1 MSYFREKIQSS
12 KESDIAIATSPLVL
26 YSAVAAITT
35 LSLGLATHT
44 ALLHHIHVAIF
55 FTECGV
61 ILSMVTL
68 LILFVV
74 RHHHTIARLLVSFAY
89 ACLSLIALF
98 LYGLESPHVPVLMML
113 TFITATFLLDSRIAA
128 IVSGITIAGAVII
141 YIATAQRP
149 PLLSATDKALLY
161 GGSSV
166 ITLSLLL
173 LYRHQHFKSVRENF
187 RQELIKIH
195 RFSFFGEIAAASA
208 HDISNRLCLVQ
219 LILDDIKNTEN
230 TKNKGSI
237 AKNLTQLEHNIQY
250 INNVM
255 RKTKQ
260 HITSDYNA
268 FTKFNALETIQH
280 VVDEAYKRSPNS
292 RVLLLQHASDKHQ
305 DAIVTGHSFA
315 LHHILSI
322 IITNALES
330 YQNTAQTPQI
340 LISVS
345 HNKYYLNISIADNGS
360 GLPRHIKQH
369 PFSLLHE
376 SAPKDT
382 AKNISKNSG
391 GMGIGLYLAEEL
403 SKTYFNTHL
412 RVSSGKKGTRF
423 TVRLPT
429 MQQALLNTPKAHQR
443 IHQ

>member
-1 MSYFREKIQSS
+1 M
-12 KESDIAIATSPLVL
+12 
-26 YSAVAAITT
+26 
-35 LSLGLATHT
+35 
-44 ALLHHIHVAIF
+44 
-55 FTECGV
+55 
-61 ILSMVTL
+61 
-68 LILFVV
+68 
-74 RHHHTIARLLVSFAY
+74 
-89 ACLSLIALF
+89 
-98 LYGLESPHVPVLMML
+98 
-113 TFITATFLLDSRIAA
+113 
-128 IVSGITIAGAVII
+128 
-141 YIATAQRP
+141 
-149 PLLSATDKALLY
+149 
-161 GGSSV
+161 
-166 ITLSLLL
+166 
-173 LYRHQHFKSVRENF
+173 
-187 RQELIKIH
+187 
-195 RFSFFGEIAAASA
+195 
-208 HDISNRLCLVQ
+208 Q

-237 AKNLTQLEHNIQY
+237 AQDLTQLEHNIQY

-255 RKTKQ
+255 RETKQ

-429 MQQALLNTPKAHQR
+429 MQQALLNTPKARQR